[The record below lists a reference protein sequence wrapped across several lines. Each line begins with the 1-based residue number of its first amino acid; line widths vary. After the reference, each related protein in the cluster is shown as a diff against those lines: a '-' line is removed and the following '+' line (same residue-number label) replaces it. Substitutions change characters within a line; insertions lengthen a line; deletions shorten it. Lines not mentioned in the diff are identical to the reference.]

1 MIGRAGR
8 PQFDRAGLAI
18 ILTDTNSEVRKF
30 LIWAT
35 FFYLLLLLFS
45 SWLII
50 FNKMAKFYLRDL
62 LIIFL
67 LKYKYKNLTSGME
80 KIESSLHENLIE
92 HMNAEIVLQTIS
104 DLPKAIE
111 WLKSTYFYIRVR
123 KNPSYYG

>member
-18 ILTDTNSEVRKF
+18 ILTDTNSEVWSEVFNMGNIFCFIFIGIVIK
-30 LIWAT
+30 
-35 FFYLLLLLFS
+35 
-45 SWLII
+45 
-50 FNKMAKFYLRDL
+50 FNKMAKIYLRNF

-111 WLKSTYFYIRVR
+111 WLKSTFFYIRVR